1 MPAAPTGV
9 WFDPW
14 GVDAIIA
21 ILATVLTSVARW
33 LRAVNPIIS
42 RRRITND
49 LLNGSVIYPFVL
61 LVVSVGNTNVF
72 NYLKDSRVSLAL
84 AGLVGIIFVIGELVA
99 SVSVLH
105 DSPANKG

>member
-1 MPAAPTGV
+1 V
-9 WFDPW
+9 VRSV
-14 GVDAIIA
+14 GVDAITIVIA
-21 ILATVLTSVARW
+21 ILATGLTSAARW
-33 LRAVNPIIS
+33 LRGVKPIIS

-61 LVVSVGNTNVF
+61 LVVSVGNINVF

-84 AGLVGIIFVIGELVA
+84 AGLVGIIFVVGELMA

-105 DSPANKG
+105 DSHPDKG